1 MVFLYC
7 FIIICTFALYLL
19 GALSGL
25 AAGGLMAF
33 AVLLLCV
40 RGFQVFRQTMD
51 LNFIKSTYETDSV
64 IQAIS
69 QEGVNAMPGEPV
81 DLIYQ
86 HQMGI
91 SIRCGGRECVIP
103 FNSILS
109 IVLVSAKDLLLSN
122 DEEIADFIPDIQEVN
137 LTYVRTVVRAKL
149 GYGQAKVI
157 LLALDP
163 GAIKDFL
170 SMDASLDLDM
180 DEMPETQEGT
190 QEEGPA
196 KTQEG
201 GPDKNQGESA
211 DKTQGEGADSNKEE
225 TKAGAPAESVQVPAP
240 DPAEDTPKPGLD
252 KAPSPE
258 RTKLLGGKER
268 AKTWVIGS
276 EYEKPSYMLT
286 NAVIS
291 SDFLVLVST
300 QSEGTLENFIDHPE
314 IRKVSMIYHKT
325 L

>member
-7 FIIICTFALYLL
+7 FIIICAFALYLL
-19 GALSGL
+19 GVLSGL
-25 AAGGLMAF
+25 AAGSLMAF
-33 AVLLLCV
+33 AVLLLCM
-40 RGFQVFRQTMD
+40 RGFQVFRRAMD
-51 LNFIKSTYETDSV
+51 LSFIKNTYETDSV

-109 IVLVSAKDLLLSN
+109 IVLVSAKDLLLSK
-122 DEEIADFIPDIQEVN
+122 DEEIADFIPDIREVN
-137 LTYVRTVVRAKL
+137 LTYVRTVIRAKL
-149 GYGQAKVI
+149 GYGRAKVI

-163 GAIKDFL
+163 EAIKDFL
-170 SMDASLDLDM
+170 SMETNLDLDM
-180 DEMPETQEGT
+180 DELPEKEAGEETEVGEEIQVGPIQET
-190 QEEGPA
+190 VLATTPL
-196 KTQEG
+196 
-201 GPDKNQGESA
+201 PSA
-211 DKTQGEGADSNKEE
+211 D
-225 TKAGAPAESVQVPAP
+225 QV
-240 DPAEDTPKPGLD
+240 
-252 KAPSPE
+252 APSPE

-268 AKTWVIGS
+268 AKAWVIGS

-314 IRKVSMIYHKT
+314 IRKVSMIYHKSF
-325 L
+325 

>member
-180 DEMPETQEGT
+180 DEMPETQE
-190 QEEGPA
+190 E
-196 KTQEG
+196 
-201 GPDKNQGESA
+201 
-211 DKTQGEGADSNKEE
+211 TQGEGLDKMKEE
-225 TKAGAPAESVQVPAP
+225 
-240 DPAEDTPKPGLD
+240 GLD
-252 KAPSPE
+252 KPSPE

-268 AKTWVIGS
+268 AKAWVIGS

>member
-25 AAGGLMAF
+25 AAGGLIAF

-40 RGFQVFRQTMD
+40 RAFQVFRQTMD
-51 LNFIKSTYETDSV
+51 LSFIKSTYETDSV

-81 DLIYQ
+81 DLVYQ

-91 SIRCGGRECVIP
+91 SIRCGSRECVIP

-109 IVLVSAKDLLLSN
+109 IVLVSAQDLLLSK
-122 DEEIADFIPDIQEVN
+122 DEEIADFIPDIREVN
-137 LTYVRTVVRAKL
+137 LTYVRTVIRARL

-157 LLALDP
+157 LVALDP

-170 SMDASLDLDM
+170 SMEADLDLDI
-180 DEMPETQEGT
+180 DEMPETAEGT
-190 QEEGPA
+190 QGIQRP
-196 KTQEG
+196 QEI
-201 GPDKNQGESA
+201 QE
-211 DKTQGEGADSNKEE
+211 TQGGGEDKPIKDESSENKPSKDEPSENRPCEDESSENRPSEE
-225 TKAGAPAESVQVPAP
+225 RA
-240 DPAEDTPKPGLD
+240 
-252 KAPSPE
+252 
-258 RTKLLGGKER
+258 KLLGGKER

>member
-201 GPDKNQGESA
+201 GPDK
-211 DKTQGEGADSNKEE
+211 
-225 TKAGAPAESVQVPAP
+225 
-240 DPAEDTPKPGLD
+240 
-252 KAPSPE
+252 PSPE

>member
-122 DEEIADFIPDIQEVN
+122 DEEIADFIPDIREVN

-190 QEEGPA
+190 QGESLDKTKEEGPDT
-196 KTQEG
+196 TQGERL
-201 GPDKNQGESA
+201 DTTQGESA
-211 DKTQGEGADSNKEE
+211 DTAQGKG
-225 TKAGAPAESVQVPAP
+225 P
-240 DPAEDTPKPGLD
+240 D
-252 KAPSPE
+252 KASPE
-258 RTKLLGGKER
+258 RAKLLGGKER
-268 AKTWVIGS
+268 AKAWVIGS